1 MAIQDLLRTL
11 GQRASTGLERMATDE
26 RSGLENLGRA
36 FEIAGA
42 RLSGDPRRMAFIAQQ
57 QENEKRRKEIALEKA
72 KIEQRKSDAQKKL
85 DMLLEEGAMTKEMY
99 ELASLD
105 PERYAG
111 VRLQAMEQ
119 QRLQNIKT
127 QEIKDQKNNLIDQ
140 LVEDGMPEGKARAAV
155 EGISPNYFADDS
167 VTPLSPSQQ
176 INSIKLVILQKI
188 QQGIKPEDLPEG
200 EKTIYDEFMKNKTVE
215 NIFESLGIDLTG
227 GQPTSTLQIDK
238 IE

>member
-42 RLSGDPRRMAFIAQQ
+42 RLSGDPRRMAFISQQ
-57 QENEKRRKEIALEKA
+57 QENERKRKEIELEKA

-99 ELASLD
+99 ELASLN

-119 QRLQNIKT
+119 QRLQDIKT
-127 QEIKDQKNNLIDQ
+127 EEIKDQKNNLIDQ

-155 EGISPNYFADDS
+155 EGISPNYFADDT

-200 EKTIYDEFMKNKTVE
+200 EKTIYDEFMKNKTAE
-215 NIFESLGIDLTG
+215 SIFESLGIDITG
-227 GQPTSTLQIDK
+227 GKSNTLEINK

>member
-57 QENEKRRKEIALEKA
+57 QENERRRKEIALEKA

-99 ELASLD
+99 ELASLN

-119 QRLQNIKT
+119 QRLQDIKT
-127 QEIKDQKNNLIDQ
+127 KEIKDQKNNLIDQ
-140 LVEDGMPEGKARAAV
+140 LVEDGMPEKKARAAV

-200 EKTIYDEFMKNKTVE
+200 EKTIYDEFMKNKTAE
-215 NIFESLGIDLTG
+215 SIFESLGIDITG
-227 GQPTSTLQIDK
+227 GKSNTLEINK

>member
-11 GQRASTGLERMATDE
+11 GQRVGTGLERMATDE

-57 QENEKRRKEIALEKA
+57 QENERRRKEIALEKA

-99 ELASLD
+99 ELASLN

-119 QRLQNIKT
+119 QRLQDIKT

-227 GQPTSTLQIDK
+227 GKPSSTLQINK

>member
-119 QRLQNIKT
+119 QRLQDIKT

>member
-42 RLSGDPRRMAFIAQQ
+42 RLSGDPRRMAFISQQ
-57 QENEKRRKEIALEKA
+57 QENERRRKEIELEKA

-99 ELASLD
+99 ELASLN

-119 QRLQNIKT
+119 QRLQDIKT
-127 QEIKDQKNNLIDQ
+127 EEIKDQKNNLIDQ

-155 EGISPNYFADDS
+155 EGISPNYFADDT

-200 EKTIYDEFMKNKTVE
+200 EKTIYDEFMKNKTAE
-215 NIFESLGIDLTG
+215 SIFESLGIDITG
-227 GQPTSTLQIDK
+227 GKSNTLEINK

>member
-42 RLSGDPRRMAFIAQQ
+42 RLSGDPRRMAFISQQ
-57 QENEKRRKEIALEKA
+57 QENERKRKEIELEKA

-99 ELASLD
+99 ELASLN

-119 QRLQNIKT
+119 QRLQDIKT
-127 QEIKDQKNNLIDQ
+127 QEITDKKDSLIDQ

-155 EGISPNYFADDS
+155 EGISPNYFADDT

-200 EKTIYDEFMKNKTVE
+200 EKTIYDEFMKNKTAE
-215 NIFESLGIDLTG
+215 SIFESLGIDITG
-227 GQPTSTLQIDK
+227 GKSNTLEINK

>member
-57 QENEKRRKEIALEKA
+57 QENERRRKEIALEKA

>member
-119 QRLQNIKT
+119 QRLQDIKT

-215 NIFESLGIDLTG
+215 NIFESLGIDSTG

>member
-57 QENEKRRKEIALEKA
+57 QENERRRKEIALEKA

-85 DMLLEEGAMTKEMY
+85 DMLLEEGAMTK
-99 ELASLD
+99 
-105 PERYAG
+105 
-111 VRLQAMEQ
+111 
-119 QRLQNIKT
+119 
-127 QEIKDQKNNLIDQ
+127 
-140 LVEDGMPEGKARAAV
+140 

-200 EKTIYDEFMKNKTVE
+200 EKTIYDEFMKNKTAE
-215 NIFESLGIDLTG
+215 SIFESLGIDITG
-227 GQPTSTLQIDK
+227 GKSNTLEINK

>member
-57 QENEKRRKEIALEKA
+57 QENERRRKEIALEKA

-188 QQGIKPEDLPEG
+188 QQGIKPENLPEG

>member
-57 QENEKRRKEIALEKA
+57 QENERRRKEIALEKA

-119 QRLQNIKT
+119 QRLQDIKT

-215 NIFESLGIDLTG
+215 NIFESLGIDSTG

>member
-57 QENEKRRKEIALEKA
+57 QENERRRKEIALEKA

-119 QRLQNIKT
+119 QRLQDIKT

-227 GQPTSTLQIDK
+227 GKPTSTLQIDK

>member
-57 QENEKRRKEIALEKA
+57 QENERRRKEIALEKA

-119 QRLQNIKT
+119 QRLQDIKT

-215 NIFESLGIDLTG
+215 SIFESLGIDLTG
-227 GQPTSTLQIDK
+227 GKPTSTLQIDK

>member
-1 MAIQDLLRTL
+1 
-11 GQRASTGLERMATDE
+11 MATDE

-42 RLSGDPRRMAFIAQQ
+42 RLSGDPRRMAFISQQ
-57 QENEKRRKEIALEKA
+57 QENERKRKEIELEKA

-99 ELASLD
+99 ELASLN

-119 QRLQNIKT
+119 QRLQDIKT
-127 QEIKDQKNNLIDQ
+127 EEIKDQKNNLIDQ

-155 EGISPNYFADDS
+155 EGISPNYFADDT

-200 EKTIYDEFMKNKTVE
+200 EKTIYDEFMKNKTAE
-215 NIFESLGIDLTG
+215 SIFESLGIDITG
-227 GQPTSTLQIDK
+227 GKSNTLEINK